1 MKQNPHK
8 AAPACYDV
16 PRLFLDPQRGRV
28 PARVIAIPELTVRP
42 EPTPAR

>member
-8 AAPACYDV
+8 AAQVWYDI
-16 PRLFLDPQRGRV
+16 PGPFLDPQR
-28 PARVIAIPELTVRP
+28 ARVSVRVMAIPGLTGRP